1 MKVSMKA
8 KNEKLIRYS
17 IQLIYLARLLESKL
31 INDTEFSLIKKQL
44 MSDYSII
51 SDILARNDSVP

>member
-1 MKVSMKA
+1 MKVN
-8 KNEKLIRYS
+8 NEELIRYS
-17 IQLIYLARLLESKL
+17 IQLIYLARLLEARL

>member
-1 MKVSMKA
+1 MKA

-17 IQLIYLARLLESKL
+17 IQLIYLSRLLESKL

>member
-1 MKVSMKA
+1 MKV

>member
-1 MKVSMKA
+1 MKA

-31 INDTEFSLIKKQL
+31 INDTEFSLIRKQL

>member
-1 MKVSMKA
+1 MKE

>member
-1 MKVSMKA
+1 MKA

-31 INDTEFSLIKKQL
+31 INDMEFSLIKKQL

>member
-1 MKVSMKA
+1 MKA
-8 KNEKLIRYS
+8 KNDKLIRYS

-44 MSDYSII
+44 MSDYSIT

>member
-1 MKVSMKA
+1 MKA
-8 KNEKLIRYS
+8 KNDKLIRYS

>member
-1 MKVSMKA
+1 MKA

-17 IQLIYLARLLESKL
+17 IQLVYLARLLESKL

-51 SDILARNDSVP
+51 SDLLASNDSVP

>member
-1 MKVSMKA
+1 MKA

-17 IQLIYLARLLESKL
+17 IQLVYLARLLESKL

-44 MSDYSII
+44 MRDYSII

>member
-1 MKVSMKA
+1 MKA